1 MGAANSRHQ
10 SMPLRAG
17 TTPPSISF
25 FSSSTTTTRCDDAS
39 AATPPP
45 PPPPGSTT
53 SSDPS
58 STSLPINNDTTTP
71 NTADD
76 DAIAAAAKLA
86 SAYSNPGPFEAV
98 NADAKRLVMLDT
110 HDGFR
115 CEINKQLSPYMAVIH
130 SFWLGTSMLP
140 DGRNRTYSWLTQVAD
155 EKSLYMARLDPERQS
170 VDGRIHR
177 AILGGLAMA
186 KVQLGLSAEGQ
197 VDQCIADV
205 DLNGITWS
213 GNVKYGSAGGGLIYG
228 CNYLQ
233 AITPKFC
240 MGGEGMYVSANGNM
254 VTSYVA
260 KYTIP
265 AVGDEAIV
273 PKNLPPG
280 APPPEEPSSTLV
292 GMFSMTNG
300 VSLNY
305 KRVVTPNRV
314 TLGAE
319 LNVNPMD
326 MQSEVALGAEF
337 KWARSKLQVSVD
349 GNAKMSSLLETNLG
363 KEPGTPKLHLSADLD
378 HMKDEMRF
386 GYGLHID
393 G

>member
-1 MGAANSRHQ
+1 MGAAESKAHGAA
-10 SMPLRAG
+10 SPLS
-17 TTPPSISF
+17 PSISF
-25 FSSSTTTTRCDDAS
+25 FSSDTSRTRCDDL
-39 AATPPP
+39 PPP
-45 PPPPGSTT
+45 PPPPGS
-53 SSDPS
+53 SV
-58 STSLPINNDTTTP
+58 STSAPPPLDTP
-71 NTADD
+71 NEQDE
-76 DAIAAAAKLA
+76 AIAAAAALA

-98 NADAKRLVMLDT
+98 NADAKRLVMLDC

-140 DGRNRTYSWLTQVAD
+140 EGKNRSYAWLTQVAD
-155 EKSLYMARLDPERQS
+155 EKSLYMARIDPERQS
-170 VDGRIHR
+170 MDGRIHR
-177 AILGGLAMA
+177 AILGGLAMG
-186 KVQLGLSAEGQ
+186 KMQLSLSPEGQTDQCMLDLDFSGLSW
-197 VDQCIADV
+197 
-205 DLNGITWS
+205 T
-213 GNVKYGSAGGGLIYG
+213 GNVKYGSAAGGVLYG

-240 MGGEGMYVSANGNM
+240 MGGEGMYVSANQNM

-265 AVGDEAIV
+265 AEGDGVVV

-280 APPPEEPSSTLV
+280 APPPEEPSSTFI
-292 GMFSMTNG
+292 GMFNTMQGTL
-300 VSLNY
+300 SLNY

-319 LNVNPMD
+319 LNCNPMTLESD
-326 MQSEVALGAEF
+326 VTLGAEF
-337 KWARSKLQVSVD
+337 RWIRSKLQVSVD
-349 GNAKMSSLLETNLG
+349 GNAKMSSLLETSLG
-363 KEPGTPKLHLSADLD
+363 KEPGQPKLHLSADLD